1 MLRAHGAAKGAELA
15 SGIGAVV
22 LGVGLGLLAPVHLRG
37 HAVPMLLGG
46 LVVHGAGMALK
57 HRLEVRQN
65 DLRAWESALYWW
77 CWVIIAMLLA
87 WLAWRYM
94 H

>member
-1 MLRAHGAAKGAELA
+1 
-15 SGIGAVV
+15 
-22 LGVGLGLLAPVHLRG
+22 
-37 HAVPMLLGG
+37 MLLGG

-57 HRLEVRQN
+57 HRLQVRQN
-65 DLRAWESALYWW
+65 DLRAWESALYWL